1 MKKLVILGMMSA
13 MVLITGCSGE
23 KEPLTPEQQWQGY
36 CKSIGNAARSIVLDR
51 QNGITQQAAIE
62 YANKVTDATTKR
74 FVLTQIEQVYAYPAD
89 QLSEDKDA
97 VQVKFKN
104 QAYQLCLNTPF
115 DAKKLPDYK
124 QF

>member
-1 MKKLVILGMMSA
+1 MKKLVILSMMSA
-13 MVLITGCSGE
+13 LVLITGCGE
-23 KEPLTPEQQWQGY
+23 KEPLTPELQWQGY

-51 QNGITQQAAIE
+51 QNGITEKAAIE
-62 YANKVTDATTKR
+62 YANKVTDATTKG

-89 QLSEDKDA
+89 QLSQDKDA
-97 VQVKFKN
+97 VQIQFKE
-104 QAYQLCLNTPF
+104 QAYQLCLSTPF